1 MKLSILGGPEDIQEI
16 IAPLVD
22 YMGEKL
28 KITVEPCP
36 IEENEPR
43 KFCVEVETKKNAEK
57 EEWQG
62 EMQLRL
68 WGTLEENQEMI
79 EVLKSNLGEKVKIIS
94 APYSSASGLTQRIY
108 IEIDLQN
115 QNYRKYPID
124 KILRK

>member
-1 MKLSILGGPEDIQEI
+1 
-16 IAPLVD
+16 
-22 YMGEKL
+22 
-28 KITVEPCP
+28 
-36 IEENEPR
+36 
-43 KFCVEVETKKNAEK
+43 
-57 EEWQG
+57 
-62 EMQLRL
+62 MQLRL

-94 APYSSASGLTQRIY
+94 ASYSSASGLTQRIY

>member
-1 MKLSILGGPEDIQEI
+1 
-16 IAPLVD
+16 
-22 YMGEKL
+22 
-28 KITVEPCP
+28 
-36 IEENEPR
+36 
-43 KFCVEVETKKNAEK
+43 
-57 EEWQG
+57 
-62 EMQLRL
+62 MQLRL

-94 APYSSASGLTQRIY
+94 APYSSASDLTQRIY

>member
-1 MKLSILGGPEDIQEI
+1 
-16 IAPLVD
+16 
-22 YMGEKL
+22 
-28 KITVEPCP
+28 
-36 IEENEPR
+36 
-43 KFCVEVETKKNAEK
+43 
-57 EEWQG
+57 
-62 EMQLRL
+62 
-68 WGTLEENQEMI
+68 MI